1 MTTHFRELRA
11 HLVPVRFME
20 LKRFLML
27 SFRHVA
33 QRTFEDI
40 YIYIFLV
47 ENVYLILWG
56 TRFQNTDS
64 HIGYVILIDI

>member
-33 QRTFEDI
+33 QHIFENI
-40 YIYIFLV
+40 YIYFLGRKCLFNPLGHTFP
-47 ENVYLILWG
+47 E
-56 TRFQNTDS
+56 
-64 HIGYVILIDI
+64 H